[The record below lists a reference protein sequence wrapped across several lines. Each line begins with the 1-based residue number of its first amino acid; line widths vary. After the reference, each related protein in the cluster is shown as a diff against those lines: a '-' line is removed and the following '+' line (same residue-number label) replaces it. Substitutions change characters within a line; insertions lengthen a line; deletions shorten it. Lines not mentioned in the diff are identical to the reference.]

1 MSGSECKSARG
12 FAQQNRNRTKRHKR
26 GHKKHNKESGPCFI
40 CVTNSSLLVFLAR
53 FWVKQNSPP
62 RMRRGGCAINKK
74 MLRSHLERR
83 RRSGADQENYR
94 WLNQPPRPRQ
104 QRSFRFIF
112 VHGAAT
118 PPFPRRGVQFGCGF
132 AALCLLW
139 FLPFVRVRAIRAI
152 SLV

>member
-62 RMRRGGCAINKK
+62 RMRRGGCAINKNAAK
-74 MLRSHLERR
+74 PPLKGADGVVPIKKLKVVEPTTPTAPTKEPSGHQERR
-83 RRSGADQENYR
+83 G
-94 WLNQPPRPRQ
+94 
-104 QRSFRFIF
+104 SFNFR
-112 VHGAAT
+112 
-118 PPFPRRGVQFGCGF
+118 
-132 AALCLLW
+132 
-139 FLPFVRVRAIRAI
+139 
-152 SLV
+152 